1 MTDISPN
8 NKIIIL
14 KIGTTSITR
23 GSGKG
28 GINYQVINRLA
39 ANTNALRAIGYKV
52 IIVSSGAMGL
62 GISKLGKDFIEAKI
76 TADPLKQNMTSYKQA
91 FTSVG
96 QVELMK
102 AYENIFRYYD
112 SHVGQVL
119 VTHAGLDTTDGNQSI
134 KNTLTKMFELDL
146 IPVINANDTV
156 ATQELVYGDNDSL
169 SARIAVLIGAE
180 RLIIL
185 SDIKGLYNKDPNKF
199 QDAELIKIVRDI
211 DDEIKDNAGESSM
224 AGGMGGMRSK
234 ILATEI
240 CLKQKIAV
248 DIISANNMDQIPFM
262 ACKTQEEIL
271 GTRFFVK

>member
-1 MTDISPN
+1 MTTSN
-8 NKIIIL
+8 SKIIII

-28 GINYQVINRLA
+28 GVNYKVINRLA
-39 ANTNALRAIGYKV
+39 ANTQALRDIGYKV

-62 GISKLGKDFIEAKI
+62 GLSKLGKDFIENKI
-76 TADPLKQNMTSYKQA
+76 GSDPLKQNMTSYKQA

-96 QVELMK
+96 QVELMR

-169 SARIAVLIGAE
+169 SARIAALIGAE

-185 SDIKGLYNKDPNKF
+185 SDIKGLYTKDPNKF
-199 QDAELIKIVRDI
+199 QDAELIKIVKNI
-211 DDEIKDNAGESSM
+211 DDEIKNNAGESSM

-240 CLKQKIAV
+240 CLGQNIPV

-262 ACKTQEEIL
+262 VCKPQEEIL
-271 GTRFFVK
+271 GTRFLA